1 MSAGRELFD
10 FQAGNL
16 FLEKFR
22 KIVLE
27 VFKVAFGSTSGFVGA
42 DTEPAVYVK
51 RQPIRFM
58 RAAKFFQLV
67 ASGAP
72 KPFII
77 EFANASFEECVALF
91 HGYSSCSAN
100 QAAEFRA

>member
-1 MSAGRELFD
+1 M
-10 FQAGNL
+10 
-16 FLEKFR
+16 
-22 KIVLE
+22 VLE

-51 RQPIRFM
+51 RQPIRFV

-72 KPFII
+72 KPFVI
-77 EFANASFEECVALF
+77 EFSNASLEECVALF
-91 HGYSSCSAN
+91 HGYSSCSAKSGGRISDSSPHGGSVSG
-100 QAAEFRA
+100 AVLMV